1 MYSLFPLPFTNTNI
15 LTEKSVNVG
24 TIDGLLFLYKKK
36 SFVLLIVND
45 GYGIFT
51 MNYFER
57 KKSGEADG

>member
-15 LTEKSVNVG
+15 LTEKRVNVG
-24 TIDGLLFLYKKK
+24 TIDGLLFLYKR
-36 SFVLLIVND
+36 SFVLLIVNN

-51 MNYFER
+51 MNCFER